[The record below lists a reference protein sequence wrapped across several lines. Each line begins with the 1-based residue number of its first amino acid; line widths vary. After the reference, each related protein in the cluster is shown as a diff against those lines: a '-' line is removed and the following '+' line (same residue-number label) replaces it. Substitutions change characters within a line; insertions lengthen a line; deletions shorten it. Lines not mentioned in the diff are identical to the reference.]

1 MRAAILGA
9 TSHIAKNLITYLPE
23 DLELVLFARSPDR
36 INDFLR
42 EKGIRRASVSVQ
54 ALEYF
59 NEYREGLHAVINC
72 VGFGTPDKV
81 RRSGAEI
88 FQVTE
93 KHDEMVLG
101 HLAKKP
107 QTRYINFSSG
117 VLYECV
123 GNTNNKRKNEF
134 RIDLDSLSESD
145 SYRVAKLNS
154 EAKHRAMKNYCVF
167 DLRLFS
173 FLTRFVDLS
182 SSYLMTEMLRAIREN
197 REFETDNRDIIRDY
211 IHPRDLA
218 RFVMLCMSVE
228 ERNCAL
234 DLYSLEAVRK
244 SEIIK
249 CFKDRFHL
257 RVRKS
262 ETPTAASPTRDKLKY
277 VSTNHSAE
285 QILGYEP
292 RYTSLECL
300 IEEADA
306 IVRAG

>member
-1 MRAAILGA
+1 MRVAILGA
-9 TSHIAKNLITYLPE
+9 TSHVAKNLIAYLPE
-23 DLELVLFARSPDR
+23 ELELVLFARKPER
-36 INDFLR
+36 IAAFLL
-42 EKGIRRASVSVQ
+42 EGDIGRASASAY

-59 NEYREGLHAVINC
+59 NEYREDLDAVINC
-72 VGFGTPDKV
+72 VGFGTPEKV
-81 RRSGAEI
+81 RSGGAEI
-88 FQVTE
+88 FQLTE
-93 KHDEMVLG
+93 KLDEMVLG
-101 HLAKKP
+101 HLGKKP
-107 QTRYINFSSG
+107 KTRYVNFSSG
-117 VLYECV
+117 VLYEFV
-123 GNTNNKRKNEF
+123 RNAEDSKKNEF
-134 RIDLDSLSESD
+134 RVDLDSLSESD
-145 SYRVAKLNS
+145 AYRIAKLNS
-154 EAKHRAMKNYCVF
+154 EAKHRAMKDYYIF

-173 FLTRFVDLS
+173 FFTRYIDLN
-182 SSYLMTEMLRAIREN
+182 SSYLVTEMLRAIKEN
-197 REFETDNRDIIRDY
+197 KVFETDNRDIIRDY